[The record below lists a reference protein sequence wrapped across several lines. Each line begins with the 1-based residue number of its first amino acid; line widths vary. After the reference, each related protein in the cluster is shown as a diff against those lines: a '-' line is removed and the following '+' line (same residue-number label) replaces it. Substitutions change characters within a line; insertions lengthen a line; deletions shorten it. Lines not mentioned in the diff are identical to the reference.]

1 MRIDAYSHREIDAG
15 ALGWGVSSDD
25 VDHAIADLDP
35 TMTAINAGIGACPQM
50 AAADAQ
56 LWARAYIRWE
66 AIKSDWAYDKQ
77 GSVAPGP
84 VYGTG
89 ILARVQQSNNDATL
103 YQGKLATA
111 CPALAPPVLN
121 PLGGGGGA
129 NPTPPK
135 PPDGGMSTLEL
146 LAILAAIAGGVYV
159 VSKTGLPRVFGVFG
173 GRRGRK
179 A

>member
-1 MRIDAYSHREIDAG
+1 MRLDAYSHRDIDAAAG
-15 ALGWGVSSDD
+15 ALGWGVSSED
-25 VDHAIADLDP
+25 VDNAIADLDP
-35 TMTAINAGIGACPQM
+35 TMTAINAGVSACAQM

-66 AIKSDWAYDKQ
+66 QVKSDWAYDKQ

-89 ILARVQQSNNDATL
+89 ILARVQTSNNDATL
-103 YQGKLATA
+103 YQGKLAAA
-111 CPALAPPVLN
+111 CPNLAPPAPN

-129 NPTPPK
+129 NPTPP
-135 PPDGGMSTLEL
+135 PSPTGGLSTLEL
-146 LAILAAIAGGVYV
+146 VAIIAAIAGGVYV
-159 VSKTGLPRVFGVFG
+159 VSKTGLPRVFG
-173 GRRGRK
+173 GRK